1 MSAIRLDAPP
11 VTVAGSS
18 PYPWPYDGDLTPH
31 RLALV
36 VAGAQRWWV
45 ERTDEGEA
53 MAATSAAIAGHLRS
67 VGVKIFF
74 LRHLCPVG
82 RESARGHLPVL
93 GSPSAELAVEPEP
106 GDIVVDAWGFDGF
119 FGSSLDAQLRAAGR
133 DHLVIAGLG
142 LQGPVHSTL
151 RSANDRGFECLLLED
166 ASSPAGSSAMGPALS
181 MVEMSGGIFGAVGT
195 TRALFDALAVQR
207 TDSVSKRI

>member
-18 PYPWPYDGDLTPH
+18 PYPWPYDEDLIPH

-36 VAGAQRWWV
+36 VAGAQRWWA
-45 ERTDEGEA
+45 ERTDEGQA
-53 MAATSAAIAGHLRS
+53 MAATSAAIAAHLRRI
-67 VGVKIFF
+67 GVKIF
-74 LRHLCPVG
+74 LVRHLCPVG
-82 RESARGHLPVL
+82 RESARGRLPVL
-93 GSPSAELAVEPEP
+93 GSPGAELVIEPEP
-106 GDIVVDAWGFDGF
+106 GDVVIDAWGFDGF
-119 FGSSLDAQLRAAGR
+119 FASSLDAELRAAGR
-133 DHLVIAGLG
+133 DLVVVAGLG

-166 ASSPAGSSAMGPALS
+166 ASSPTEASALPPSLS

-195 TRALFDALAVQR
+195 TQALLEALSVQGNA
-207 TDSVSKRI
+207 

>member
-18 PYPWPYDGDLTPH
+18 PYPWPYDEDLSPH

-45 ERTDEGEA
+45 ERTDEGQA
-53 MAATSAAIAGHLRS
+53 MAATSAAITNHLRGA
-67 VGVKIFF
+67 GVKIFI
-74 LRHLCPVG
+74 LRHLCPTG
-82 RESARGHLPVL
+82 RKVSMRGHLPVV
-93 GSPSAELAVEPEP
+93 GSPGAELVIEPKQ
-106 GDIVVDAWGFDGF
+106 GDVVVDAWGFDGF
-119 FGSSLDAQLRAAGR
+119 FASNLDAELRSAGR

-166 ASSPAGSSAMGPALS
+166 ATSPTEPSALPSSLS

-195 TRALFDALAVQR
+195 THALLEALSVQ
-207 TDSVSKRI
+207 SSA